1 MPEMNGLEATQEIRR
16 LVPLDRQPTIIA
28 MTASAMAKDRET
40 CINAGMD
47 DYISKPVREEQ
58 LHERLLHWQ
67 KVRSGRVTAA

>member
-1 MPEMNGLEATQEIRR
+1 
-16 LVPLDRQPTIIA
+16 

-47 DYISKPVREEQ
+47 DYISKPVKEEQ

-67 KVRSGRVTAA
+67 KVRAERASAA